1 MTQRAQ
7 VLMILWRIW
16 HVHNEVTHQK
26 PLPSVEGSRRFLL
39 SYLESL
45 TVLKQ
50 HSNADF
56 EKGKMV
62 VNPEMGLNRG
72 QKRDENR
79 PKVREKWEAP
89 PGELTKL
96 NVDGSFGMDG
106 SAGVGM
112 VLRDSSGG
120 VIFTACRQL
129 INCRDAVDAELAALE
144 EGLSLAM
151 VWTPRNIIAETDCAE
166 VCELI
171 KDSTPNTSTYMTRVG
186 VIRDLIRERAVKVS
200 RVGRDKNCVSHEL
213 ARIGRVDQ
221 KTELWLGDFPPEIR
235 QHIDT
240 DCNFII
246 P

>member
-1 MTQRAQ
+1 
-7 VLMILWRIW
+7 
-16 HVHNEVTHQK
+16 
-26 PLPSVEGSRRFLL
+26 LL

-50 HSNADF
+50 HPNADF

-62 VNPEMGLNRG
+62 INPEMGLNRG
-72 QKRDENR
+72 QKRNEDR

-112 VLRDSSGG
+112 VLRDNSGK

-129 INCRDAVDAELAALE
+129 FNCRDAVDAELAALE

-151 VWTPRNIIAETDCAE
+151 VWTSRNIIAETDCAE

-171 KDSTPNTSTYMTRVG
+171 KESTPNTSTYMTRVRA
-186 VIRDLIRERAVKVS
+186 IRDLIRERAVKVS

-221 KTELWLGDFPPEIR
+221 KTELWLGDSPRRFAS
-235 QHIDT
+235 T
-240 DCNFII
+240 
-246 P
+246 

>member
-1 MTQRAQ
+1 
-7 VLMILWRIW
+7 MILWRIW
-16 HVHNEVTHQK
+16 HAHNEVTHQK

-50 HSNADF
+50 HPNADF

-72 QKRDENR
+72 QKQDENR

-112 VLRDSSGG
+112 MLRDSSGG
-120 VIFTACRQL
+120 VIFTACR
-129 INCRDAVDAELAALE
+129 
-144 EGLSLAM
+144 
-151 VWTPRNIIAETDCAE
+151 
-166 VCELI
+166 
-171 KDSTPNTSTYMTRVG
+171 
-186 VIRDLIRERAVKVS
+186 
-200 RVGRDKNCVSHEL
+200 
-213 ARIGRVDQ
+213 
-221 KTELWLGDFPPEIR
+221 
-235 QHIDT
+235 
-240 DCNFII
+240 
-246 P
+246 